1 MSKKEES
8 IFRVYVKERRGN
20 FRIAIS
26 KKDFTTRS
34 MAEKYFDDLLLD
46 EKRTG
51 NKIIELQ
58 FFNSDRRCETLKEV
72 HI

>member
-1 MSKKEES
+1 MSKKDEL
-8 IFRVYVKERRGN
+8 IFRVYLKERKGN
-20 FRIAIS
+20 LRIAIT

-34 MAEKYFDDLLLD
+34 MAEKYFNDLLLD

-58 FFNSDRRCETLKEV
+58 FFNSDGRCQTLKEI

>member
-1 MSKKEES
+1 MSKKDEP
-8 IFRVYVKERRGN
+8 IFRVYVKERKGN
-20 FRIAIS
+20 LRLAIS

-34 MAEKYFDDLLLD
+34 MAEKYFNDLLLD
-46 EKRTG
+46 EERTG

-58 FFNSDRRCETLKEV
+58 FFDSNKRCETLKEI